1 MYKLTIKRKIAAIS
15 DQNTLLENAV
25 KEISVTL
32 VSTSAAANT
41 KASQRFGSNISIVSI
56 LSFLLSRERVL
67 VKLLI
72 GSLPLLKLK
81 KVPKGILPNLKRVF
95 TVILWKLI
103 L

>member
-1 MYKLTIKRKIAAIS
+1 
-15 DQNTLLENAV
+15 
-25 KEISVTL
+25 
-32 VSTSAAANT
+32 
-41 KASQRFGSNISIVSI
+41 
-56 LSFLLSRERVL
+56 